1 MNNNNTIKSSVNQ
14 YQISKGSVLLAIVI
28 LAIIS
33 FSILDIVKV
42 NDRQVAVITQFG
54 KAVSVANGWSVK
66 IPFIQNHSVTYDTSV
81 QSVSV
86 DASTATSDQQTLKM
100 KINVQ
105 YRLDGSKAI
114 EIYRLVKDQ
123 DYLNANIIPPFIQEA
138 TKASTTKFTAGELLQ
153 NRDKV
158 KAQIEQAL
166 ESRMKEYFSTV
177 VAVNIENIDWSD
189 GYDKAIESKVI
200 TQQETENAKQ
210 RLEKAKAESEVR
222 ITEAKAEAEAN
233 KLKKESITPELIQLE
248 ALKIEEQKVKKW
260 DGKLP
265 SATGQNG
272 IFNLK

>member
-1 MNNNNTIKSSVNQ
+1 MNNNNIFKSLTNQ
-14 YQISKGSVLLAIVI
+14 NKTTKVI
-28 LAIIS
+28 LLVITIICLVS
-33 FSILDIVKV
+33 FFALDIVKV

-54 KAVSVANGWSVK
+54 KAVSVTNGWSIK
-66 IPFIQNHSVTYDTSV
+66 IQLIQNHSITYDTSV

-123 DYLNANIIPPFIQEA
+123 DYLNNNIIPPFIQEA
-138 TKASTTKFTAGELLQ
+138 TKASTTRFTAGELLQ

-158 KAQIEQAL
+158 KIQIEQAL

-210 RLEKAKAESEVR
+210 KLEKAKAEAEVR
-222 ITEAKAEAEAN
+222 ITEAKSEAEAN

-248 ALKIEEQKVKKW
+248 ALKIEQQKVQKW